1 MANEDKRRARE
12 ERAKRLV
19 QARKAAGFAGPKAV
33 EDEFGFDINKYK
45 AHESGRNGFEAIDA
59 EAYAK
64 AFGVSFEWLNLGK
77 GSMIRELTYEPDEVQ
92 QPWTPQ
98 PDQDGA
104 GYDRESYEPTVPGA
118 IPELDARAGAGE
130 GAVGEV
136 MVLPMGG
143 GTISAHK
150 ISAEWLIPIDYLREA
165 VGDPSRA
172 IVLPISGDSMM
183 PNYAPGDRVVIDLS
197 EHELRA
203 DGVYLIS
210 DGFNAPQI
218 KRLQIIPFA
227 VPRKCRIISDNPAYQ
242 PQEVETDMVHI
253 MGKISAYVGRR

>member
-1 MANEDKRRARE
+1 MASDEERRARE

-19 QARKAAGFAGPKAV
+19 QARKAAGYAGPTAVQKA
-33 EDEFGFDINKYK
+33 FGFEINNYK
-45 AHESGRNGFEAIDA
+45 AHESGRNGFGITDA

-64 AFGVSFEWLNLGK
+64 AFGVSFEWLNLGN
-77 GSMIRELTYEPDEVQ
+77 GAMIRELTYEPDEK
-92 QPWTPQ
+92 PWEPQ
-98 PDQDGA
+98 PDQEGV
-104 GYDRESYEPTVPGA
+104 GYNRENYVPNVPGA
-118 IPELDARAGAGE
+118 IPELDAKAGAGE

-136 MVLPMGG
+136 MVLPISG

-150 ISAEWLIPIDYLREA
+150 VSAEWLIPIEYLREA

-218 KRLQIIPFA
+218 KRLQIIPFSI
-227 VPRKCRIISDNPAYQ
+227 PRKCRIISDNPAYQ

-253 MGKISAYVGRR
+253 MGKVSAYVGRR

>member
-1 MANEDKRRARE
+1 MASDEERRARE

-19 QARKAAGFAGPKAV
+19 QARKAAGYAGPTAV
-33 EDEFGFDINKYK
+33 HEAFGFDVNKYK
-45 AHESGRNGFEAIDA
+45 AHEAGRNGFGITDGK
-59 EAYAK
+59 AYAS
-64 AFGVSFEWLNLGK
+64 AFGVAYEWLNSGA

-104 GYDRESYEPTVPGA
+104 GYDRESYEPNVPGA
-118 IPELDARAGAGE
+118 IPELDAKAGGGE

-136 MVLPMGG
+136 MVLPVGG

-150 ISAEWLIPIDYLREA
+150 ISAEWLIPLEYLREA
-165 VGDPSRA
+165 VSDPSRA

>member
-1 MANEDKRRARE
+1 MSASRSEIIRWLNQQLEAKGHGAKGQLARHLKVRNDAITRMLNEGDGERRDISGRE
-12 ERAKRLV
+12 LLAMGDFFNSLPPGIKPP
-19 QARKAAGFAGPKAV
+19 AAGAP
-33 EDEFGFDINKYK
+33 
-45 AHESGRNGFEAIDA
+45 
-59 EAYAK
+59 
-64 AFGVSFEWLNLGK
+64 
-77 GSMIRELTYEPDEVQ
+77 ELTYEPDEIQ
-92 QPWTPQ
+92 QKWVPH

-118 IPELDARAGAGE
+118 IPELDAKAGAGE

-165 VGDPSRA
+165 VRDPSRA

-218 KRLQIIPFA
+218 KRLQIIPFS

-242 PQEVETDMVHI
+242 AQEVETDMVHI
-253 MGKISAYVGRR
+253 MGRVSAYVGRR